1 MKRYLNKIMLTAA
14 TGLLLFS
21 ACKKD
26 EAKVYYEN
34 GTAPVLTSTSTAGD
48 TIPLPV
54 TDTTAFAVT
63 FSWTNP
69 NYQFSNGISSL
80 NVTYYLQV
88 DTVGANFTSPNMQTV
103 AINSALS
110 QTFSVSAFNALLGN
124 GLQLSFGQ
132 PHNIQVRVESFLQP
146 FTSSTAVAA
155 SLFSTAL
162 NYVVT
167 PYAPPPKV
175 APPKSGT
182 LFIVGSAIAVSGW
195 SNPIAPASQVP
206 IQQFTKISPTEFKIT
221 VPIVGGGEYKLIGV
235 DGSWTDQW
243 SVATNDDPTAINGGP
258 FVYNGNN
265 CLAPAASG
273 TYLIDV
279 NFQTG
284 MFSVTLQ

>member
-14 TGLLLFS
+14 IGLLIFS

-26 EAKVYYEN
+26 EAKVYYEG
-34 GTAPVLTSTSTAGD
+34 GTAPVLTSTAVD

-54 TDTTAFAVT
+54 ADTTGLAVT

-69 NYQFSNGISSL
+69 NYQFSNGISSQ
-80 NVTYYLQV
+80 NVTYYLQF

-103 AINSALS
+103 SINSDLS
-110 QTFSVSAFNALLGN
+110 QSFTVAALNALIGN

-132 PHNIQVRVESFLQP
+132 PHNLQVRVESFLQP
-146 FTSSTAVAA
+146 FTSATAVAA
-155 SLFSTAL
+155 PLYSSTL

-167 PYAPPPKV
+167 PFAPPPKV
-175 APPKSGT
+175 APPKSGM

-195 SNPIAPASQVP
+195 NNPISPASQVP
-206 IQQFTKISPTEFKIT
+206 IQQFTQVSPTEYKIT
-221 VPIVGGGEYKLIGV
+221 VPIVGGGEYKLIAV

-243 SVATNDDPTAINGGP
+243 SVATNDDPTAIFGGP

-265 CLAPAASG
+265 TLAPPTSG

-284 MFSVTLQ
+284 MFTVTAQ

>member
-1 MKRYLNKIMLTAA
+1 MKRFLNKIMLTAA
-14 TGLLLFS
+14 AGIFLFS

-26 EAKVYYEN
+26 EAKVYYN
-34 GTAPVLTSTSTAGD
+34 GGTAPVLTSTAVDS
-48 TIPLPV
+48 IPLPV

-69 NYQFSNGISSL
+69 NYQFSNGVSSM

-110 QTFSVSAFNALLGN
+110 QTFSVSAFNAILGN

-146 FTSSTAVAA
+146 FTSATASAA
-155 SLFSTAL
+155 PLFSAPI

-195 SNPIAPASQVP
+195 NNPISPASQVP
-206 IQQFTKISPTEFKIT
+206 IQQFTQISPTEYKIT
-221 VPIVGGGEYKLIGV
+221 VPIVGGG
-235 DGSWTDQW
+235 
-243 SVATNDDPTAINGGP
+243 
-258 FVYNGNN
+258 
-265 CLAPAASG
+265 
-273 TYLIDV
+273 
-279 NFQTG
+279 
-284 MFSVTLQ
+284 

>member
-14 TGLLLFS
+14 AGIFLFS

-26 EAKVYYEN
+26 EAKVYYTD
-34 GTAPVLTSTSTAGD
+34 GTAPVLTSTAVDS
-48 TIPLPV
+48 IPLPV

-69 NYQFSNGISSL
+69 NYQFSNGVSSM
-80 NVTYYLQV
+80 NVTYYLQI

-103 AINSALS
+103 SINSALS
-110 QTFSVSAFNALLGN
+110 QTFSVSAFNAILGN

-146 FTSSTAVAA
+146 FTSATASAA
-155 SLFSTAL
+155 PLFSAPI
-162 NYVVT
+162 NYKVT

-182 LFIVGSAIAVSGW
+182 LFIVGSAIAVGQW
-195 SNPIAPASQVP
+195 SNPITPASQVP
-206 IQQFTKISPTEFKIT
+206 IQQFTQISPTEYKLT
-221 VPIVGGGEYKLIGV
+221 VPIVGGQEYKFIGV

-258 FVYNGNN
+258 FVYNGANV
-265 CLAPAASG
+265 LAPPTSG

-284 MFSVTLQ
+284 MFSLTLQ

>member
-14 TGLLLFS
+14 SGLLLFS
-21 ACKKD
+21 SCKKD
-26 EAKVYYEN
+26 EAKVYYEG
-34 GTAPVLTSTSTAGD
+34 GTTPVLTSTAVD

-54 TDTTAFAVT
+54 TDTTALAVT

-69 NYQFSNGISSL
+69 NYQFSNGVSSL

-88 DTVGANFTSPNMQTV
+88 DTAGANFTSPNMQTV
-103 AINSALS
+103 SINSALS
-110 QTFSVSAFNALLGN
+110 QSFSVAGFNALLGN

-146 FTSSTAVAA
+146 FTSATAVAA
-155 SLFSTAL
+155 PLYSSSL

-167 PYAPPPKV
+167 PFAPPPKV

-195 SNPIAPASQVP
+195 NNPISPASQKP
-206 IQQFTKISPTEFKIT
+206 IQQFTEVSPTEFKIT
-221 VPIVGGGEYKLIGV
+221 VPIVGGGEYKLIAV

-273 TYLIDV
+273 TYVIDV

-284 MFSVTLQ
+284 VFTVTP

>member
-14 TGLLLFS
+14 SGLLLFS

-26 EAKVYYEN
+26 EAKVYYEG
-34 GTAPVLTSTSTAGD
+34 GTPPVLTSTAVD

-69 NYQFSNGISSL
+69 NYQFSNGISSM

-155 SLFSTAL
+155 PLYSTAL

-195 SNPIAPASQVP
+195 NNPISPATQVP
-206 IQQFTKISPTEFKIT
+206 IQQFTQVSPTEYKIT
-221 VPIVGGGEYKLIGV
+221 VPIVGSGEYKLIAV

-243 SVATNDDPTAINGGP
+243 SVATNDDPTELLGGP

-265 CLAPAASG
+265 TLAPAASG

-284 MFSVTLQ
+284 MFSLTLQ

>member
-14 TGLLLFS
+14 IGLLIFS

-26 EAKVYYEN
+26 EAKVYYEG
-34 GTAPVLTSTSTAGD
+34 GTAPVLTSTAVD

-54 TDTTAFAVT
+54 TDTTALAVT
-63 FSWTNP
+63 FNWTNP
-69 NYQFSNGISSL
+69 NYQFSNGISSQ
-80 NVTYYLQV
+80 NVTYYLQF

-103 AINSALS
+103 SINSDLS
-110 QTFSVSAFNALLGN
+110 QSFTVAGLNALLGN

-132 PHNIQVRVESFLQP
+132 PHNVQVRVQSFIQP
-146 FTSSTAVAA
+146 FTSATAVAA
-155 SLFSTAL
+155 PLYSNTL
-162 NYVVT
+162 NYVVI
-167 PYAPPPKV
+167 PFAPPPKV

-195 SNPIAPASQVP
+195 NNPISPASQVP
-206 IQQFTKISPTEFKIT
+206 VQQFTQISPTEYKIT
-221 VPIVGGGEYKLIGV
+221 VPIVGGGEYKLIAV

-243 SVATNDDPTAINGGP
+243 SVATNDDPTAIFSGP

-265 CLAPAASG
+265 TLAHPMSG
-273 TYLIDV
+273 TYIIDV

-284 MFSVTLQ
+284 MFTVTAQ